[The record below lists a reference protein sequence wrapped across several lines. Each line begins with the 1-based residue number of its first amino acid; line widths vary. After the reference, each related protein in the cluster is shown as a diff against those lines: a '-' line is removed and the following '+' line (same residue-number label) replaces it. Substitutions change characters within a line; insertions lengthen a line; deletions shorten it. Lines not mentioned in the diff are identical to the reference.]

1 MARLRQ
7 GAQFSGPGMNAVD
20 IDGEN
25 PGGGSIGEN
34 PGGIGPNPNQPIV
47 PGAGGPDDPEG
58 TQGREGPRE
67 RQPNL
72 PGQMP
77 SPESGFGP
85 GTGPQYVGPQP
96 EEPEP
101 VAGRPMRPFTPMPS
115 PSPGQLVGRQG
126 LGGKAGG
133 LLGGGLSTTG
143 GGMQGKPEPTDLI
156 KMLLQLSQ
164 E

>member
-1 MARLRQ
+1 MAKLRQ
-7 GAQFSGPGMNAVD
+7 GAMFGGPQMNAVD
-20 IDGEN
+20 VDGEN
-25 PGGGSIGEN
+25 SGGGSLGEN
-34 PGGIGPNPNQPIV
+34 QGEVETPLTQPLN
-47 PGAGGPDDPEG
+47 AGGGEQVIPEN
-58 TQGREGPRE
+58 TQGREGPRD

-85 GTGPQYVGPQP
+85 GTGPQFVGPQP
-96 EEPEP
+96 TEPSP
-101 VAGRPMRPFTPMPS
+101 TAGKQMRPFVPMPS
-115 PSPGQLVGRQG
+115 PTPGQLVGRQG

-133 LLGGGLSTTG
+133 LLGGGISSLG